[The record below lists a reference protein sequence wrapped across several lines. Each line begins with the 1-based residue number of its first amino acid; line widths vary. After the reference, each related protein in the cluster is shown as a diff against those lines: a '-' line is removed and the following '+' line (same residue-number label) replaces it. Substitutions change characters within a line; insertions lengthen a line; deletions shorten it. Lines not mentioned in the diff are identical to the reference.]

1 MSLTRRA
8 ARAPPQDEFAP
19 LQRVNSG
26 PLPGSRAT
34 CAYGALLSTGGSL
47 AVGGART
54 RVNVY
59 GTAGGTRVFYLAL
72 PEGYDAAGA
81 PPRPLLLALHGGASY
96 GDGFLDGAPPA
107 HAAAH
112 AARLALTHAA
122 RAQRRRSTRAA
133 PPPATSSP
141 RPTA

>member
-1 MSLTRRA
+1 MHFFARILPRIALACRSRA
-8 ARAPPQDEFAP
+8 APRVRAPPQDEFAP

-34 CAYGALLSTGGSL
+34 CAYGALLGTGGSL
-47 AVGGART
+47 AAGGART

-72 PEGYDAAGA
+72 PAGYDAAGA

-96 GDGFLDGAPPA
+96 GDGFLDGAWPTLPL
-107 HAAAH
+107 
-112 AARLALTHAA
+112 RML
-122 RAQRRRSTRAA
+122 RAWR
-133 PPPATSSP
+133 
-141 RPTA
+141 